1 MLLLLYFNE
10 NILLEEG
17 NGMNALF
24 TIVLGIFGAIAAVK
38 PEKILKPAI
47 LENPTRVKIV
57 RIAGGLLA
65 VCAVLQIIFLIG
77 ASY

>member
-1 MLLLLYFNE
+1 MLLMLYFYE

-24 TIVLGIFGAIAAVK
+24 TIVLGIFGAIASVN

-47 LENPTRVKIV
+47 LEYPTRVKIV

>member
-1 MLLLLYFNE
+1 MLLML
-10 NILLEEG
+10 
-17 NGMNALF
+17 
-24 TIVLGIFGAIAAVK
+24 TIVLGIIGAIAAVK